1 MGENRGFFG
10 LPPEI
15 FTALGTV
22 AGFALLG
29 GLSYDQQNA
38 LGNLLELT
46 GQLILTNAAQGQSLQ
61 ASASAQD
68 PSAAQLSARL
78 DELEAQ
84 LRALRARLDP
94 PPGSASPR

>member
-1 MGENRGFFG
+1 MGENRGFVG

-15 FTALGTV
+15 FT
-22 AGFALLG
+22 
-29 GLSYDQQNA
+29 A

-61 ASASAQD
+61 ASAAAQD

-94 PPGSASPR
+94 PPGS

>member
-1 MGENRGFFG
+1 MGENRGFFA

-61 ASASAQD
+61 ASATSSE
-68 PSAAQLSARL
+68 PSAAELAARLSA
-78 DELEAQ
+78 LEGE
-84 LRALRARLDP
+84 LRALRERLDP
-94 PPGSASPR
+94 PPGGA